1 MPTAKKRSS
10 GPAARAAR
18 ALRGARATKPSKPTK
33 PTKVTGAV
41 KPARPVKA
49 AKAAKAAKPAQ
60 AAKPARSVR
69 GTSSDG
75 TTRAGAKRRAAAPA
89 RKRAPVSYDCGRCPA
104 YCCSIYE
111 RVEVTKSDLVRL
123 AAHLGLTID
132 ETKRKHTKLFGRERV
147 LRRRKDHLL
156 PTACKFLDPETRGCT
171 IYEGR
176 PEVCR
181 DYPGQKTCGYFD
193 VIEFERRTQ
202 NDKHVLPVI
211 QVTFPSR

>member
-10 GPAARAAR
+10 GPAARAPKATTR
-18 ALRGARATKPSKPTK
+18 SAAGARAEKASKPTPTTRGASKAAPKQSAGERRASTRK
-33 PTKVTGAV
+33 P
-41 KPARPVKA
+41 PVKSS
-49 AKAAKAAKPAQ
+49 AKSSAKGSAK
-60 AAKPARSVR
+60 RSVN
-69 GTSSDG
+69 T
-75 TTRAGAKRRAAAPA
+75 
-89 RKRAPVSYDCGRCPA
+89 YDCARCPA

-123 AAHLGLTID
+123 AAHLGLSID
-132 ETKRKHTKLFGRERV
+132 ETKRKHTKLFGKERV
-147 LRRRKDHLL
+147 LRRRKDHLF

-171 IYEGR
+171 IYHGR

-181 DYPGQKTCGYFD
+181 DYPGQRSCGYFD

-211 QVTFPSR
+211 QVTFPDK